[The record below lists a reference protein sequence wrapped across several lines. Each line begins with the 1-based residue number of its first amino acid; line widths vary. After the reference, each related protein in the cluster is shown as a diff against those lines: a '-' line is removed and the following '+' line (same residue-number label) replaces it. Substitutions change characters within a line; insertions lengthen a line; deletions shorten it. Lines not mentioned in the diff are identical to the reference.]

1 MVGHKVKNGIEAWSC
16 VDLVS
21 VWVSLGHVST
31 KVS

>member
-1 MVGHKVKNGIEAWSC
+1 MVGHEVGVGIEAWSC

-21 VWVSLGHVST
+21 VSVSLGRVPI